1 MRPGPKNQSK
11 GQYSSLGAVTSK
23 ITLLVGS
30 HGGSTATFCAHDRF
44 RSLLLPMLE
53 SRTIPRMA
61 AEEPMSIQ
69 QAERVDHQLIRA
81 IGVPGL
87 TANIVN
93 STIGAGIFVLPAL
106 VAKGLGSAAPVAMVL
121 FVTCFAIAGSR
132 VSLTGGLYAYVEVA
146 FGRYVGFL
154 AGVLYG
160 ITALGAVAG
169 VVNVLVNS
177 IAVIAPFL
185 GVGVMR
191 VIVMIAVYGL
201 LVGINVR
208 GVRGGAGAVTVVTL
222 AKLLPLLL
230 FICAGI
236 FFIHPANVTWA
247 AWPGSEALGDSV
259 ILLIFAFV
267 GIEVALIPSG
277 EVKNPAR
284 TVPRSAYLA
293 LVVTTIIYITIQLVA
308 QGTLGSDLANY
319 KDAPLAEAAAKFL
332 GNIGRTI
339 LIAGATISAFGFV
352 TSDILSSPRMIF
364 AFGRD
369 GALPAFFAHV
379 HPRYR
384 SPDVAIITYAVLAF
398 SLSVTGTFEQ
408 LAVLSNVAVL
418 LMYLLC
424 CAGCWFLLQRDVRT
438 EGQPFNFPGM
448 KIVPALAIIAIIWI
462 LSHATVREFAVNG
475 ILLALASVVY
485 LIRGQFRRKS

>member
-1 MRPGPKNQSK
+1 M
-11 GQYSSLGAVTSK
+11 A
-23 ITLLVGS
+23 
-30 HGGSTATFCAHDRF
+30 D
-44 RSLLLPMLE
+44 E
-53 SRTIPRMA
+53 TI
-61 AEEPMSIQ
+61 SIQ
-69 QAERVDHQLIRA
+69 RAERVDHQLVRA
-81 IGVPGL
+81 MGVPAL

-106 VAKGLGSAAPVAMVL
+106 VAKGLGPAAPLAFIACALAMLL

-185 GVGVMR
+185 GNPVMR
-191 VIVMIAVYGL
+191 VIVMIVVYGS
-201 LVGINVR
+201 LVVINVR
-208 GVRGGAGAVTVVTL
+208 GVREGAGAVTVLTL

-236 FFIHPANVTWA
+236 FFIHPANLTWT
-247 AWPGSEALGDSV
+247 AWPGSKSLGDSV

-284 TVPRSAYLA
+284 TVPRAAYLA
-293 LVVTTIIYITIQLVA
+293 LVVTTIIYIMIQVLA

-332 GNIGRTI
+332 GNTGHTI
-339 LIAGATISAFGFV
+339 LVAGATISAFGFV

-369 GALPAFFAHV
+369 GVIPAWFAHV

-398 SLSVTGTFEQ
+398 ALSISGTFEQ

-424 CAGCWFLLQRDVRT
+424 CAACWFLVQRDVRAD
-438 EGQPFNFPGM
+438 GQPFNFPGM
-448 KIVPALAIIAIIWI
+448 KIVPALAIVAIIWI
-462 LSHATVREFAVNG
+462 LAHATVREFAVNG
-475 ILLALASVVY
+475 IVLAIASVLY
-485 LIRGQFRRKS
+485 LLRARLRRT

>member
-1 MRPGPKNQSK
+1 
-11 GQYSSLGAVTSK
+11 
-23 ITLLVGS
+23 
-30 HGGSTATFCAHDRF
+30 
-44 RSLLLPMLE
+44 MLE

-61 AEEPMSIQ
+61 AEEPISIQ

-106 VAKGLGSAAPVAMVL
+106 VAKGLGSAAPVAFIGCAVAMVL

-185 GVGVMR
+185 GLGVMR

-236 FFIHPANVTWA
+236 FFIHPANLTWS
-247 AWPGSEALGDSV
+247 AWPSSKAVGDNV

-369 GALPAFFAHV
+369 GALPTFFAHV

-424 CAGCWFLLQRDVRT
+424 CAACWFLVQRDVRT

-448 KIVPALAIIAIIWI
+448 KILPALAIIAIIWI

-475 ILLALASVVY
+475 ILLTLASVVY

>member
-1 MRPGPKNQSK
+1 M
-11 GQYSSLGAVTSK
+11 ADET
-23 ITLLVGS
+23 
-30 HGGSTATFCAHDRF
+30 
-44 RSLLLPMLE
+44 
-53 SRTIPRMA
+53 TI
-61 AEEPMSIQ
+61 SIK
-69 QAERVDHQLIRA
+69 QAERVDHQLVRG
-81 IGVPGL
+81 IGIPAL
-87 TANIVN
+87 TANIIS
-93 STIGAGIFVLPAL
+93 STIGAGIFVLPA
-106 VAKGLGSAAPVAMVL
+106 AMSRGLGPAAPVAFICCAIAMVL

-146 FGRYVGFL
+146 FGRYIGFL

-177 IAVIAPFL
+177 IVIVAPFL
-185 GVGVMR
+185 GSGVMR
-191 VIVMIAVYGL
+191 IIVMIVVYGS
-201 LVGINVR
+201 LVVINVR
-208 GVRGGAGAVTVVTL
+208 GVRGGAGAVTVVTF

-230 FICAGI
+230 FVCAGI
-236 FFIHPANVTWA
+236 FFIHPANLTWA
-247 AWPGSEALGDSV
+247 AWPDSKSLGDAV

-293 LVVTTIIYITIQLVA
+293 LVITTIIYIMIQIVA
-308 QGTLGSDLANY
+308 QGTLGTDLANY

-332 GNIGRTI
+332 GNIGRTT
-339 LIAGATISAFGFV
+339 LLVGATVSAFGFV
-352 TSDILSSPRMIF
+352 TSDILSSPRIIF

-369 GALPAFFAHV
+369 GALPAWFAHV

-384 SPDVAIITYAVLAF
+384 SPDVAIVTYALLAF
-398 SLSVTGTFEQ
+398 ALSITGTFEQ

-424 CAGCWFLLQRDVRT
+424 CAACWFLVQRDIRT
-438 EGQPFNFPGM
+438 DGQPFNFPGM
-448 KIVPALAIIAIIWI
+448 KIVPALAIAAIVWI

-475 ILLALASVVY
+475 ILLAIASVLYVM
-485 LIRGQFRRKS
+485 RRQLRPKS

>member
-1 MRPGPKNQSK
+1 
-11 GQYSSLGAVTSK
+11 
-23 ITLLVGS
+23 
-30 HGGSTATFCAHDRF
+30 
-44 RSLLLPMLE
+44 
-53 SRTIPRMA
+53 MA
-61 AEEPMSIQ
+61 AEETILIQ
-69 QAERVDHQLIRA
+69 RAEKVDHQLIRA
-81 IGVPGL
+81 IGIPGL

-106 VAKGLGSAAPVAMVL
+106 VAKGLGPAAPLAFVCCAIAMVL

-177 IAVIAPFL
+177 IAIVAPFL
-185 GVGVMR
+185 GNPVMR
-191 VIVMIAVYGL
+191 IVVMLVVYGS

-208 GVRGGAGAVTVVTL
+208 GVRGGAGAVTVVTF

-230 FICAGI
+230 FIGAGI
-236 FFIHPANVTWA
+236 FFIHPANIGWS
-247 AWPGSEALGDSV
+247 AWPTSKSLGNAV

-284 TVPRSAYLA
+284 TVPRAAYLA
-293 LVVTTIIYITIQLVA
+293 LVFTTIIYIMIQLVA
-308 QGTLGSDLANY
+308 QGMLGSDLANY

-332 GNIGRTI
+332 GNIGRTT
-339 LIAGATISAFGFV
+339 LLAGATISAFGFV

-369 GALPAFFAHV
+369 GALPAWFAHV

-398 SLSVTGTFEQ
+398 GLSVSGTFEQ

-424 CAGCWFLLQRDVRT
+424 CAACWFLVQRDIRAD
-438 EGQPFNFPGM
+438 GRPFNFPGM

-462 LSHATVREFAVNG
+462 LAHATLWEFEVNG
-475 ILLALASVVY
+475 ILLVLASIVY
-485 LIRGQFRRKS
+485 LMRAQFRRKS

>member
-1 MRPGPKNQSK
+1 MP
-11 GQYSSLGAVTSK
+11 
-23 ITLLVGS
+23 
-30 HGGSTATFCAHDRF
+30 
-44 RSLLLPMLE
+44 
-53 SRTIPRMA
+53 A
-61 AEEPMSIQ
+61 AETISIQ
-69 QAERVDHQLIRA
+69 RAEKVDHQLIRA
-81 IGVPGL
+81 IGIPGL
-87 TANIVN
+87 TANIIN

-106 VAKGLGSAAPVAMVL
+106 VAKGLGPAAPLAFLCCAIAMVL

-146 FGRYVGFL
+146 FSRYVGFL

-177 IAVIAPFL
+177 ITIVAPFL
-185 GVGVMR
+185 GNPVMR
-191 VIVMIAVYGL
+191 IVVMLVVYGS

-208 GVRGGAGAVTVVTL
+208 GVRGGAGAVTIVTF

-230 FICAGI
+230 FIGAGI
-236 FFIHPANVTWA
+236 FFIHPANIGWSV
-247 AWPGSEALGDSV
+247 WPSSKSLGDAV

-284 TVPRSAYLA
+284 TVPRAAYLA
-293 LVVTTIIYITIQLVA
+293 LILTTIIYIMIQLVA

-319 KDAPLAEAAAKFL
+319 KDSPLAEAAAKFL

-379 HPRYR
+379 HARYR

-398 SLSVTGTFEQ
+398 SLSVTVTFEQ

-424 CAGCWFLLQRDVRT
+424 CAGCWFLVQRDVRT

-475 ILLALASVVY
+475 ILLTLASVVY
-485 LIRGQFRRKS
+485 LIRGQLRRKS

>member
-1 MRPGPKNQSK
+1 M
-11 GQYSSLGAVTSK
+11 ADET
-23 ITLLVGS
+23 
-30 HGGSTATFCAHDRF
+30 
-44 RSLLLPMLE
+44 
-53 SRTIPRMA
+53 TI
-61 AEEPMSIQ
+61 SIE
-69 QAERVDHQLIRA
+69 QAERVDHQLVRG
-81 IGVPGL
+81 IGIPAL
-87 TANIVN
+87 TANIIS
-93 STIGAGIFVLPAL
+93 STIGAGIFVLPA
-106 VAKGLGSAAPVAMVL
+106 AMSRGLGPAAPVAFICCAIAMVL

-146 FGRYVGFL
+146 FGRYVSFL

-177 IAVIAPFL
+177 IAIVAPFL
-185 GVGVMR
+185 GNPVMR
-191 VIVMIAVYGL
+191 IIVMIVVYGTL
-201 LVGINVR
+201 ALINVR

-230 FICAGI
+230 FVCAGI
-236 FFIHPANVTWA
+236 FFIHPANFTWT

-308 QGTLGSDLANY
+308 QGTLGAELANY

-352 TSDILSSPRMIF
+352 TSDIFSSPRMIF

-369 GALPAFFAHV
+369 GALPTFFAHV

-384 SPDVAIITYAVLAF
+384 SPDVAIMTYATLAF
-398 SLSVTGTFEQ
+398 ALSISGTFEK

-424 CAGCWFLLQRDVRT
+424 CASCWFLVQRDMRSDG
-438 EGQPFNFPGM
+438 EPFNFPGM
-448 KIVPALAIIAIIWI
+448 KIVPALAILAILWI
-462 LSHATVREFAVNG
+462 LAHATVREFVVTG
-475 ILLALASVVY
+475 IVLALASIVY
-485 LIRGQFRRKS
+485 LVRGQLRRKS